1 MSTIREGS
9 KEGLL
14 ESGFSPEI
22 VGAVVALTR
31 NEGETYMEIV
41 KRAELD
47 PIARFVKLADLED
60 NCDLTRI
67 PDPTKMTM
75 NGCCVTGE
83 PLKNYSLHKLG
94 FDEVRIM
101 KITLADSWLGNDV
114 VFFFQNNIQENNDG
128 ISNREFLCP
137 DGAFAAVRRRQVV
150 VAIDDNQIVGALRF
164 YPRKSDQTI
173 SLYQFAIRP
182 SHRGQR
188 LMDKMLQ
195 ILGECPIEVICP
207 TTSKMNEYYEKSSW
221 RLKEEK
227 TDSNIWEWMKC

>member
-47 PIARFVKLADLED
+47 PIARFVKLADLEE

-75 NGCCVTGE
+75 NGCCV
-83 PLKNYSLHKLG
+83 
-94 FDEVRIM
+94 
-101 KITLADSWLGNDV
+101 
-114 VFFFQNNIQENNDG
+114 QE
-128 ISNREFLCP
+128 
-137 DGAFAAVRRRQVV
+137 
-150 VAIDDNQIVGALRF
+150 
-164 YPRKSDQTI
+164 
-173 SLYQFAIRP
+173 
-182 SHRGQR
+182 SH
-188 LMDKMLQ
+188 
-195 ILGECPIEVICP
+195 
-207 TTSKMNEYYEKSSW
+207 
-221 RLKEEK
+221 
-227 TDSNIWEWMKC
+227 